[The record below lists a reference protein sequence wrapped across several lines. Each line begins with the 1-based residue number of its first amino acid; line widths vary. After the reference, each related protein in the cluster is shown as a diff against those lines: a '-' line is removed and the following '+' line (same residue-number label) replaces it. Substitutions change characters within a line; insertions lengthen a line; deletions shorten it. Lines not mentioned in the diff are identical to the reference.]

1 MYPTIHDYTAR
12 DLTTQ
17 GFGSLSDCI
26 SCEVTEELNGA
37 FTLEMKYPLNGLRSE
52 YLTTGSIIMAKPS
65 HNQGKQPFR
74 ISEVK
79 RSFANNID
87 VYANHI
93 CYDLS
98 GYPVRAS
105 ASYNSLAS
113 VINAMNAMTWSTGT
127 SAYNQFSF
135 STDKTSSAAFKME
148 GLQTLRSWMGGQ
160 EGSIIDTYGG
170 EWVYNGF
177 DCYLAS
183 RRGEDTG
190 YRISYGKNLEEY
202 EKQKTYADYS
212 HIVAFWKKAEVVAYS
227 DLVAT
232 GVSCAF
238 RCAYYDASNDYEN
251 QPTVAQLNTLAASK
265 ASGLG
270 VDVQTITI
278 TPAQIGNDVI
288 GLGDSVLVCYETV
301 LKTRVVKTVWDVL
314 GSKYTTIQLGTKQ
327 VNIADTIKSLSTAPS
342 GESGSS
348 GDWNLKQNAGLGTPT
363 ATDFN
368 NITTAGN
375 YWVNPDVSSTNR
387 PNNDYGILQ
396 VLRADG
402 NNGGVIEQV
411 FYSYR
416 RGIFWREFA
425 NNQWYEWKG
434 GIAEKNTAT
443 ASNGYV
449 IDNQLVRRVGDIVYA
464 RIQGHASQQITSA
477 NTKTLVTLPYSNS
490 GVLISIVSIG
500 GNAYARVN
508 MSGKNV
514 SQAVSTTIASST
526 VVDFQLAYFTWD
538 NYL

>member
-1 MYPTIHDYTAR
+1 MYPTIHDYTAT

-37 FTLEMKYPLNGLRSE
+37 FTLEMKYPLNGLHSE
-52 YLTTGSIIMAKPS
+52 YLKTGSIIMAKPS

-105 ASYNSLAS
+105 ASYSSLAS

-135 STDKTSSAAFKME
+135 ATDKTSSAAFKMA

-160 EGSIIDTYGG
+160 EGSILATYGG
-170 EWVYNGF
+170 EWVYDGF
-177 DCYLAS
+177 SCYLAS

-190 YRISYGKNLEEY
+190 YRISYGKNLAEY

-212 HIVAFWKKAEVVAYS
+212 HIVAFWKKSEVVVYS

-238 RCAYYDASNDYEN
+238 RCAYYDASNDYDT

-314 GSKYTTIQLGTKQ
+314 VGEYTTIQLGTKQ

-342 GESGSS
+342 GESGSG
-348 GDWNLKQNAGLGTPT
+348 GDWNLKQNAGLGQPT
-363 ATDFN
+363 ASDFN

-375 YWVNPDVSSTNR
+375 YWVNPSVTTANQPTN
-387 PNNDYGILQ
+387 DFGILQ
-396 VLRADG
+396 VLRANG
-402 NNGGVIEQV
+402 NDGGVIEQI
-411 FYSYR
+411 FWAYR
-416 RGIFWREFA
+416 RGTFYREYA
-425 NNQWYEWKG
+425 NNQWYAWRGKV
-434 GIAEKNTAT
+434 INAT
-443 ASNGYV
+443 VTSIHSSYK
-449 IDNQLVRRVGDIVYA
+449 IDSGTVRRVGDIVYVTVL
-464 RIQGHASQQITSA
+464 GHTTAQITSA
-477 NTKTLVTLPYSNS
+477 STTALIRVPYHVGAYLTRMCS
-490 GVLISIVSIG
+490 VG
-500 GNAYARVN
+500 GSSYPRLY
-508 MSGKNV
+508 GKN
-514 SQAVSTTIASST
+514 STDIGCGISSTIANGS
-526 VVDFQLAYFTWD
+526 VVDFDFCYFTED
-538 NYL
+538 NT